1 MKKPSRDISK
11 PLVAEMR
18 SALLLAVFLGSS
30 CLFEPVDL
38 GQHDEFVAEFDLV
51 WQTVDQSFP
60 GGFFTPVDWDET
72 YRDFSPFV
80 DTVTTQMGLVE
91 LLASM
96 TAPLEDATIRFMSPD
111 GGILLQPFTP
121 QVEPNFDMDVLW
133 DYLEPA
139 GFSWFQYDVWGACMF
154 DSVPY
159 VMIQSWSAGMS
170 LPSLDGFLDAHPA
183 APAVIIDIRMNAG
196 SGSGQRIA
204 EIGRRFNDQTRVGY
218 FSVGR
223 DGPEWDDLCDPVPR
237 LVHTRTNWHQ
247 IPLIVLV
254 GENCGWV
261 SEEFACIASELP
273 LAVLVGDTT
282 LGQSSDCTAYGLAG
296 SWTMWLPDSTIL
308 MADTVTWVQ
317 GSGIPPD
324 IFVDA
329 TEEQFSQ
336 GIDPILE
343 YAIEWARE
351 SRGQTPIFR

>member
-1 MKKPSRDISK
+1 MRLRHSTITR
-11 PLVAEMR
+11 PLAANAR
-18 SALLLAVFLGSS
+18 TALLLAAVLGAS

-38 GQHDEFVAEFDLV
+38 GEHGEFAAEFDLA
-51 WQTVDQSFP
+51 WQTVDRTFP
-60 GGFFTPVDWDET
+60 GFLFTPVDWDET
-72 YRDFSPFV
+72 YRNCSPFV

-96 TAPLEDATIRFMSPD
+96 TAPLEDATIRFMSPG
-111 GGILLQPFTP
+111 GGILVQPFVP
-121 QVEPNFDMDVLW
+121 QIEPNFDMDVLW

-139 GFSWFQYDVWGACMF
+139 GFSWFQYDAWGACMF

-159 VMIQSWSAGMS
+159 VMIQSWSPGMS
-170 LPSLDGFLDAHPA
+170 LTSLDDFLDAHPGA
-183 APAVIIDIRMNAG
+183 VAVIIDIRMNGGA
-196 SGSGQRIA
+196 GSGQRIA

-237 LVHTRTNWHQ
+237 LVHSRADWCQ
-247 IPLIVLV
+247 VPLVVLV

-273 LAVLVGDTT
+273 LAVLMGDTT
-282 LGQSSDCTAYGLAG
+282 QGQCSDCKAYELAG

-308 MADTVTWVQ
+308 QSDTVTWVQ
-317 GSGIPPD
+317 GRGIPPD

-336 GIDPILE
+336 GIDPVLE
-343 YAIEWARE
+343 YALDWAQ
-351 SRGQTPIFR
+351 SQ